1 MSPLSERTKSSSPVR
16 DILHWCR
23 GWARPNAS
31 TELKC
36 VGEEEVDRMARD
48 IGMSASELRAVARRG
63 PAAADLLLRRMTAL
77 ELDHNS
83 VSRKERPTFQDLQ
96 RLCTLCASHRRCAR
110 DLARDPADLTWEE
123 YCPNAGTL
131 TALRTATMGAR
142 HARDAADD
150 LSPTPVDG
158 ENQAR

>member
-63 PAAADLLLRRMTAL
+63 RAAADLLLRRMTAL
-77 ELDHNS
+77 ELDTTPYPVRN
-83 VSRKERPTFQDLQ
+83 V
-96 RLCTLCASHRRCAR
+96 RLFRIFSDFVRCAR
-110 DLARDPADLTWEE
+110 AIGGVHEI
-123 YCPNAGTL
+123 
-131 TALRTATMGAR
+131 LRAIP
-142 HARDAADD
+142 
-150 LSPTPVDG
+150 PT
-158 ENQAR
+158 

>member
-1 MSPLSERTKSSSPVR
+1 MSPFSGRTKSSSPVR

-23 GWARPNAS
+23 GWTRPSAS

-48 IGMSASELRAVARRG
+48 IGMSASELRKVARRG
-63 PAAADLLLRRMTAL
+63 PAAADLLLRRMTVL
-77 ELDHNS
+77 ELDHHS
-83 VSRKERPTFQDLQ
+83 VSRKERRTFQDLQ

-110 DLARDPADLTWEE
+110 DIASDPADPKWEE

-131 TALRTATMGAR
+131 TALRTTALGAR

-158 ENQAR
+158 ENQAH